1 MAAKGNDLQKGQSNK
16 EYKSMVRRVEF
27 YKKFTSV
34 FSTILMTF
42 AMLYTL
48 GVLAY
53 NFYLLNDGE
62 FYLSRTRL
70 EVTKTID
77 FEQITTNEVYYFL
90 YRNET
95 EGAADAGANNN
106 FYIVLDA
113 DE

>member
-16 EYKSMVRRVEF
+16 EYKQMVRRVEF

-34 FSTILMTF
+34 FSTILM
-42 AMLYTL
+42 ALSMLYML

-53 NFYLLNDGE
+53 NFYLLNDGK

-70 EVTKTID
+70 EVTRTID
-77 FEQITTNEVYYFL
+77 FEQITTNEVFYFL

-95 EGAADAGANNN
+95 
-106 FYIVLDA
+106 
-113 DE
+113 